1 MRQRQLELA
10 LKKQR
15 LLLDC
20 ASQRL
25 QLAEHAA
32 GVQPLFAGAD
42 GAIGAVRWMK
52 QHPVSVAAASAAVF
66 VLRPRLIWRLG
77 MRGMALW
84 KVVQTLRG
92 RR

>member
-25 QLAEHAA
+25 QLAEYAA
-32 GVQPLFAGAD
+32 GVQPLFTGAD
-42 GAIGAVRWMK
+42 KVVSATHWVK
-52 QHPVSVAAASAAVF
+52 QHPVYVAAASAAVF

-84 KVVQTLRG
+84 QIAQRLRG